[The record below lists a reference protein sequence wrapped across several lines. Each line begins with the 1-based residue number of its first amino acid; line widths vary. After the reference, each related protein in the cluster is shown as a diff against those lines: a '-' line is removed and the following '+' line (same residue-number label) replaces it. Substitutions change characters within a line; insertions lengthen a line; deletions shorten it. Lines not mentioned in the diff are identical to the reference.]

1 MFEGLKGK
9 LAGVRSRLGGIITAS
24 VEEGAPDPEVEAVSP
39 TSTRGPLA
47 EPEPLV
53 EPNVR
58 SFSSSVEPDAAPV
71 LETTETPV
79 EPGPVPGQPEPEK
92 RPWSAIF
99 NRSRVEEP
107 LAPEPVSVPAPE
119 EETSSA
125 EGKKAGLF
133 TKLKVLVTERELI
146 LSEDDVREVLDEL
159 EIVLL
164 ESDVALPVTEE
175 ILEHVRRD
183 LVGRH
188 RKFRESPDE
197 IVIETLRGA
206 LLDVLGEGFDLLG
219 YIRDHER
226 PVRIL
231 FTGVN
236 GTGKTTTVAKVG
248 AYLKGQ
254 GFSVVIAAGDTFRA
268 GAIEQIDIHA
278 ERLGIRVIQ
287 HKQGGDPSAVIYDAI
302 EYARAHGIDVV
313 LADTAGRFHNKQN
326 LMNQLG
332 KIRRVMK
339 PDLVFYVD
347 EAVAGNDAVVRA
359 EEFDRTVG
367 ADGIVLT
374 KADMDPKGGAAI
386 SIAHTIGKPLVFLGT
401 GQGYDDLAPFTP
413 AGMVADL
420 LDTAEV

>member
-9 LAGVRSRLGGIITAS
+9 LAGVRSRLGGVISENAEEIPAPTEPQAPIGVPPAEPPVTPAPLVPPAEEAPPPS
-24 VEEGAPDPEVEAVSP
+24 VHSSVSP
-39 TSTRGPLA
+39 GETEEVS
-47 EPEPLV
+47 PEP
-53 EPNVR
+53 
-58 SFSSSVEPDAAPV
+58 S
-71 LETTETPV
+71 
-79 EPGPVPGQPEPEK
+79 K
-92 RPWSAIF
+92 RPWTGIF
-99 NRSRVEEP
+99 RRGKDDRLDVPSPADPGASIDVTDEPVEER
-107 LAPEPVSVPAPE
+107 A
-119 EETSSA
+119 
-125 EGKKAGLF
+125 KAGVL
-133 TKLKVLVTERELI
+133 TKLKVLVTEREL
-146 LSEDDVREVLDEL
+146 LLKDDDVREVLDEL

-164 ESDVALPVTEE
+164 ENDVALPVTEE
-175 ILEHVRRD
+175 IIDHVRRD

-197 IVIETLRGA
+197 IVIETLRDA
-206 LLDVLGEGFDLLG
+206 LLEVLGEGFDLPG
-219 YIRDHER
+219 YIRGHER

-248 AYLKGQ
+248 AYLKRE

-287 HKQGGDPSAVIYDAI
+287 HKQGGDPSAVIYDAV
-302 EYARAHGIDVV
+302 EYARAHGLDVV

-347 EAVAGNDAVVRA
+347 EAIAGNDAVVRA
-359 EEFDRTVG
+359 EEFDKTVG

-401 GQGYDDLAPFTP
+401 GQGYDDLEAFMP

-420 LDTAEV
+420 LGAAEA

>member
-9 LAGVRSRLGGIITAS
+9 LAGVRSRLGGVISENAEETGIP
-24 VEEGAPDPEVEAVSP
+24 VEAAPPIEAPLQGAPVGPSPQALPAEEVLEPSSPSSSDETEPLPPEPAKRSRPGIFRRPKADEPAP
-39 TSTRGPLA
+39 A
-47 EPEPLV
+47 EPSTPAPDV
-53 EPNVR
+53 E
-58 SFSSSVEPDAAPV
+58 DAA
-71 LETTETPV
+71 E
-79 EPGPVPGQPEPEK
+79 Q
-92 RPWSAIF
+92 
-99 NRSRVEEP
+99 
-107 LAPEPVSVPAPE
+107 
-119 EETSSA
+119 
-125 EGKKAGLF
+125 KAGLL

-146 LSEDDVREVLDEL
+146 LKDDDVREVLDEL

-175 ILEHVRRD
+175 IIDHVRRD

-197 IVIETLRGA
+197 IVIETLRDA
-206 LLDVLGEGFDLLG
+206 LLEVLGEGFDLPG
-219 YIRDHER
+219 YIRSHER

-248 AYLKGQ
+248 AYLKRE

-287 HKQGGDPSAVIYDAI
+287 HKQGGDPSAVIYDAV
-302 EYARAHGIDVV
+302 EYARAHGLDVV

-347 EAVAGNDAVVRA
+347 EAIAGNDAVIRA
-359 EEFDRTVG
+359 EEFDKTVG

-413 AGMVADL
+413 EGMVADL
-420 LDTAEV
+420 LGTAEA

>member
-9 LAGVRSRLGGIITAS
+9 LAGVRSRLGGVISENA
-24 VEEGAPDPEVEAVSP
+24 EETG
-39 TSTRGPLA
+39 
-47 EPEPLV
+47 
-53 EPNVR
+53 
-58 SFSSSVEPDAAPV
+58 
-71 LETTETPV
+71 TPV
-79 EPGPVPGQPEPEK
+79 E
-92 RPWSAIF
+92 A
-99 NRSRVEEP
+99 
-107 LAPEPVSVPAPE
+107 APPIEASLQKAPE
-119 EETSSA
+119 EPSPQALPAKEVPEPPSPSSSDKTEPLPPEPAKRSRPGIFRRSKA
-125 EGKKAGLF
+125 EKPAPAEQPTPAPDADDEIEQKAGLF

-146 LSEDDVREVLDEL
+146 LKEDDVREVLDEL

-175 ILEHVRRD
+175 IIDHVRRD

-197 IVIETLRGA
+197 IVIGTLRDA
-206 LLDVLGEGFDLLG
+206 LLEVLGEGFDLPG
-219 YIRDHER
+219 YIRAHER
-226 PVRIL
+226 PVRVL

-248 AYLKGQ
+248 AYLKRE

-287 HKQGGDPSAVIYDAI
+287 HKQGGDPSAVIYDAV
-302 EYARAHGIDVV
+302 EYARAHGLDVV

-347 EAVAGNDAVVRA
+347 EAIAGNDAVVRA
-359 EEFDRTVG
+359 EEFDKTVG

-413 AGMVADL
+413 EGMVADL
-420 LDTAEV
+420 LGTAEA

>member
-9 LAGVRSRLGGIITAS
+9 LAGVKSRLGGVISENAEETETPIEVTAS
-24 VEEGAPDPEVEAVSP
+24 IEALAEVSP
-39 TSTRGPLA
+39 PVSPAETTPGPAPTFSHDDAAPATPEPEPAKRPWSGIFRRPKTEEPDESVPA

-53 EPNVR
+53 
-58 SFSSSVEPDAAPV
+58 S
-71 LETTETPV
+71 
-79 EPGPVPGQPEPEK
+79 
-92 RPWSAIF
+92 
-99 NRSRVEEP
+99 
-107 LAPEPVSVPAPE
+107 APEANDE
-119 EETSSA
+119 HDQ
-125 EGKKAGLF
+125 KAGLF

-146 LSEDDVREVLDEL
+146 LKESDVREVLDEL
-159 EIVLL
+159 ELVLL

-175 ILEHVRRD
+175 IIDHVRRD

-197 IVIETLRGA
+197 IVTETLRSA
-206 LLDVLGEGFDLLG
+206 LLDVLGDGFDLPG
-219 YIRDHER
+219 YIRGHER

-248 AYLKGQ
+248 AYLKRE

-287 HKQGGDPSAVIYDAI
+287 HKQGGDPSAVIFDTV
-302 EYARAHGIDVV
+302 EYARAHNLDVV

-347 EAVAGNDAVVRA
+347 EAIAGNDAVIRA
-359 EEFDRTVG
+359 EEFDKTVG

-413 AGMVADL
+413 DGMVADL
-420 LDTAEV
+420 LGTAEA

>member
-9 LAGVRSRLGGIITAS
+9 LAGVRSRLGGVISENAEEIPAPIESQAPIDVPPAEPPVTPAPLVPPAEEAPPPS
-24 VEEGAPDPEVEAVSP
+24 VPSSVPLGETEEVSP
-39 TSTRGPLA
+39 
-47 EPEPLV
+47 EP
-53 EPNVR
+53 
-58 SFSSSVEPDAAPV
+58 S
-71 LETTETPV
+71 
-79 EPGPVPGQPEPEK
+79 K
-92 RPWSAIF
+92 RPWTGIF
-99 NRSRVEEP
+99 RRGKDDRLDVPSPADPGASIDVTDEPVEER
-107 LAPEPVSVPAPE
+107 A
-119 EETSSA
+119 
-125 EGKKAGLF
+125 KAGVL
-133 TKLKVLVTERELI
+133 TKLKVLVTEREL
-146 LSEDDVREVLDEL
+146 LLKDDDVREVLDEL

-164 ESDVALPVTEE
+164 ENDVALPVTEE
-175 ILEHVRRD
+175 IIDHVRRD

-197 IVIETLRGA
+197 IVIETLRDA
-206 LLDVLGEGFDLLG
+206 LLEVLGEGFDLPG
-219 YIRDHER
+219 YIRGHER

-248 AYLKGQ
+248 AYLKRE

-287 HKQGGDPSAVIYDAI
+287 HKQGGDPSAVIYDAV
-302 EYARAHGIDVV
+302 EYARAHGLDVV

-347 EAVAGNDAVVRA
+347 EAIAGNDAVVRA
-359 EEFDRTVG
+359 EEFDKTVG

-401 GQGYDDLAPFTP
+401 GQGYDDLEAFMP

-420 LDTAEV
+420 LGAAEA

>member
-1 MFEGLKGK
+1 M
-9 LAGVRSRLGGIITAS
+9 
-24 VEEGAPDPEVEAVSP
+24 
-39 TSTRGPLA
+39 
-47 EPEPLV
+47 
-53 EPNVR
+53 
-58 SFSSSVEPDAAPV
+58 
-71 LETTETPV
+71 
-79 EPGPVPGQPEPEK
+79 
-92 RPWSAIF
+92 
-99 NRSRVEEP
+99 
-107 LAPEPVSVPAPE
+107 
-119 EETSSA
+119 
-125 EGKKAGLF
+125 
-133 TKLKVLVTERELI
+133 
-146 LSEDDVREVLDEL
+146 REVLDEL
-159 EIVLL
+159 ELVLL

-175 ILEHVRRD
+175 IIDHVRSD

-197 IVIETLRGA
+197 IVTETLRDA
-206 LLDVLGEGFDLLG
+206 LLDVLGEGFDLPG
-219 YIRDHER
+219 YIRGHER

-248 AYLKGQ
+248 AYLKRE

-287 HKQGGDPSAVIYDAI
+287 HKQGGDPSAVIFDAV
-302 EYARAHGIDVV
+302 EYAQAHGLDVV

-347 EAVAGNDAVVRA
+347 EAIAGNDAVIRA
-359 EEFDRTVG
+359 EEFDKTVG

-413 AGMVADL
+413 EGMVADL
-420 LDTAEV
+420 LGTAEA

>member
-9 LAGVRSRLGGIITAS
+9 LAGVRSRLGGVISANAEETEVS
-24 VEEGAPDPEVEAVSP
+24 VEDSATVSP
-39 TSTRGPLA
+39 ATVETPETETLPEPAPPSTLPAVA
-47 EPEPLV
+47 EPPSPPPATSGSFEPP
-53 EPNVR
+53 EP
-58 SFSSSVEPDAAPV
+58 AP
-71 LETTETPV
+71 EQ
-79 EPGPVPGQPEPEK
+79 PGPAK

-99 NRSRVEEP
+99 SRTKAEGPAAAEP
-107 LAPEPVSVPAPE
+107 SSPAPVEPDSE
-119 EETSSA
+119 ER
-125 EGKKAGLF
+125 KAGLL

-146 LSEDDVREVLDEL
+146 LSESDVREVLDEL

-175 ILEHVRRD
+175 IIDHVRRD

-188 RKFRESPDE
+188 RKFRETPDE
-197 IVIETLRGA
+197 IVIETLRDA

-219 YIRDHER
+219 YIRSHDR

-248 AYLKGQ
+248 AYLKREGL
-254 GFSVVIAAGDTFRA
+254 SVVIAAGDTFRA

-287 HKQGGDPSAVIYDAI
+287 HKQGGDPSAVIFDAV

-347 EAVAGNDAVVRA
+347 EAVAGNDAVIRA
-359 EEFDRTVG
+359 EEFDKTVG

-401 GQGYDDLAPFTP
+401 GQGYDDLALFTP

-420 LDTAEV
+420 LGTAEV

>member
-9 LAGVRSRLGGIITAS
+9 LAGVRSRLGGVISENAEEAGPP
-24 VEEGAPDPEVEAVSP
+24 VEETPTTEAYSSEVP
-39 TSTRGPLA
+39 A
-47 EPEPLV
+47 EPSPQVMPAEEP
-53 EPNVR
+53 
-58 SFSSSVEPDAAPV
+58 
-71 LETTETPV
+71 
-79 EPGPVPGQPEPEK
+79 PGPVSPSSSDETEPSTLEAEPAK
-92 RPWSAIF
+92 RPWSGIF
-99 NRSRVEEP
+99 RRPKADE
-107 LAPEPVSVPAPE
+107 PAPE
-119 EETSSA
+119 EAPGPDAESET
-125 EGKKAGLF
+125 GQKTGLY

-146 LSEDDVREVLDEL
+146 LKEDDVREVLDEL
-159 EIVLL
+159 ELVLL

-175 ILEHVRRD
+175 IIDHVRRD
-183 LVGRH
+183 LIGRH

-197 IVIETLRGA
+197 IVIETLRDA
-206 LLDVLGEGFDLLG
+206 LLEVLGEGFDLPG
-219 YIRDHER
+219 YIRGHER

-248 AYLKGQ
+248 AYLKRE

-287 HKQGGDPSAVIYDAI
+287 HKQGGDPSAVIYDAV
-302 EYARAHGIDVV
+302 EYATAHGLDVV

-347 EAVAGNDAVVRA
+347 EAVAGNDAVIRA
-359 EEFDRTVG
+359 EEFDKTVG

-413 AGMVADL
+413 EGMVADL
-420 LDTAEV
+420 LGTAEA

>member
-9 LAGVRSRLGGIITAS
+9 LAGVRSRLGGVISENA
-24 VEEGAPDPEVEAVSP
+24 EETGVPVEATSP
-39 TSTRGPLA
+39 IEA
-47 EPEPLV
+47 
-53 EPNVR
+53 
-58 SFSSSVEPDAAPV
+58 
-71 LETTETPV
+71 PV
-79 EPGPVPGQPEPEK
+79 EPAPTTVPAAEASEPLEPPSSGEMETPSAESETAK
-92 RPWSAIF
+92 RPWSGIF
-99 NRSRVEEP
+99 RRPKTDEAVTP
-107 LAPEPVSVPAPE
+107 PPGPAAE
-119 EETSSA
+119 EEAPDLET
-125 EGKKAGLF
+125 ETDQKAGLF

-146 LSEDDVREVLDEL
+146 LKEDDVREVLDEL

-175 ILEHVRRD
+175 IIDHVRRD

-197 IVIETLRGA
+197 IVIETLRNA
-206 LLDVLGEGFDLLG
+206 LLDVLGEGFDLPA
-219 YIRDHER
+219 YIRSHER

-248 AYLKGQ
+248 AYLKRE

-287 HKQGGDPSAVIYDAI
+287 HKQGGDPSAVIYDAV
-302 EYARAHGIDVV
+302 EYARAHGLDVV

-347 EAVAGNDAVVRA
+347 EAIAGNDAVIRA
-359 EEFDRTVG
+359 EEFDKTVG

-401 GQGYDDLAPFTP
+401 GQSYDDLTPFTP

-420 LDTAEV
+420 LGAAEA

>member
-1 MFEGLKGK
+1 MFAGLKGK
-9 LAGVRSRLGGIITAS
+9 LAGVRSRLGGVISENAEDAGIP
-24 VEEGAPDPEVEAVSP
+24 VEVTPRIEAPVESSPQALPSEVAPGQLLPSSSDRTESLSP
-39 TSTRGPLA
+39 
-47 EPEPLV
+47 EPEP
-53 EPNVR
+53 
-58 SFSSSVEPDAAPV
+58 
-71 LETTETPV
+71 T
-79 EPGPVPGQPEPEK
+79 K
-92 RPWSAIF
+92 RPWSGVF
-99 NRSRVEEP
+99 RRPKGEEP
-107 LAPEPVSVPAPE
+107 APAEPPSPAPAE
-119 EETSSA
+119 DDET
-125 EGKKAGLF
+125 GQKAGLY

-146 LSEDDVREVLDEL
+146 LKEDDVREVLDEL
-159 EIVLL
+159 ELVLL

-175 ILEHVRRD
+175 IIDHVRRD

-197 IVIETLRGA
+197 IVIETLRDA
-206 LLDVLGEGFDLLG
+206 LLEVLGEGFDLPG
-219 YIRDHER
+219 YIRGHER

-248 AYLKGQ
+248 AYLKRE

-287 HKQGGDPSAVIYDAI
+287 HKQGGDPSAVIYDAV
-302 EYARAHGIDVV
+302 EYARAHGLDVV

-347 EAVAGNDAVVRA
+347 EAIAGNDAVVRA

-401 GQGYDDLAPFTP
+401 GQGYDDLEPFTP

-420 LDTAEV
+420 LGPAEA

>member
-9 LAGVRSRLGGIITAS
+9 LAGVKSRLGGVISENAEETETPIEAP
-24 VEEGAPDPEVEAVSP
+24 VEVSP
-39 TSTRGPLA
+39 PVSPAEATPGLA
-47 EPEPLV
+47 P
-53 EPNVR
+53 
-58 SFSSSVEPDAAPV
+58 SFSPGDAAPAAP
-71 LETTETPV
+71 ET
-79 EPGPVPGQPEPEK
+79 PEPESAK
-92 RPWSAIF
+92 RPWSGIF
-99 NRSRVEEP
+99 RRPKVDEP
-107 LAPEPVSVPAPE
+107 DAPAPAEPPAPAPE
-119 EETSSA
+119 ADDEI
-125 EGKKAGLF
+125 GQKAGLF

-146 LSEDDVREVLDEL
+146 LKEDDVREVLDEL
-159 EIVLL
+159 ELVLL

-175 ILEHVRRD
+175 IIDHVRRD

-197 IVIETLRGA
+197 IVTETLRDA
-206 LLDVLGEGFDLLG
+206 LLEVLGEGFDLPR
-219 YIRDHER
+219 YIRGHER

-248 AYLKGQ
+248 AYLKRE

-287 HKQGGDPSAVIYDAI
+287 HKQGGDPSAVIFDAV
-302 EYARAHGIDVV
+302 EYARAHGLDVV

-347 EAVAGNDAVVRA
+347 EAIAGNDAVIRA
-359 EEFDRTVG
+359 EEFDKTVG

-420 LDTAEV
+420 LGTAEA

>member
-1 MFEGLKGK
+1 MFDGLKGK
-9 LAGVRSRLGGIITAS
+9 LAGVRSRLGGVITANAGTPEVPADVS
-24 VEEGAPDPEVEAVSP
+24 PDLSAPAPGETISEPAPSSPEPTVPEVEPEA
-39 TSTRGPLA
+39 PL
-47 EPEPLV
+47 
-53 EPNVR
+53 
-58 SFSSSVEPDAAPV
+58 SSDPALPA
-71 LETTETPV
+71 TPV
-79 EPGPVPGQPEPEK
+79 DSRRSWIPRFGRAKADEPSTVEKPVTESGSTQD
-92 RPWSAIF
+92 
-99 NRSRVEEP
+99 
-107 LAPEPVSVPAPE
+107 E
-119 EETSSA
+119 EER
-125 EGKKAGLF
+125 KAGLLR
-133 TKLKVLVTERELI
+133 KLKVLVTERELI
-146 LSEDDVREVLDEL
+146 LSEDNVREVLDEL

-164 ESDVALPVTEE
+164 ENDVALPVTDE
-175 ILEHVRRD
+175 IIDHVRRD

-197 IVIETLRGA
+197 IVIETLRDA
-206 LLDVLGEGFDLLG
+206 LLEVLGEGFDLLG
-219 YIRDHER
+219 YIKVHER

-248 AYLKGQ
+248 AYLKRE

-302 EYARAHGIDVV
+302 EYAKAHGIDVV

-332 KIRRVMK
+332 KIKRIMK

-401 GQGYDDLAPFTP
+401 GQGYDDLTPFTP
-413 AGMVADL
+413 AGMVTDL
-420 LDTAEV
+420 LEVTEA